1 MDAAPVSAVIP
12 CYRCAGTIERAV
24 GSVAA
29 QTQRPAEVI
38 LVDDG
43 SGDGTLERLRA
54 LAVSHPT
61 GWIKVVALPQN
72 RGAADARNAGW
83 EAATQ
88 PYIAFLDADDASH
101 PRKIE
106 LQYGFMKTH
115 PEVALCG
122 HGYLVVGKGEAP
134 REIHLDEGA
143 EDVSRVA
150 LLLSNRLVTPSVM
163 LKRDL
168 PFRFPQGRRHVDDH
182 LLWLRIQRAGHAV
195 VRLRAPL
202 AYVYKAMYGAGGLS
216 SQLWAMEQA
225 ELENYWI
232 LRREGS
238 VGFAGVRALSG
249 WSLVKYLR
257 RRLLVSLRAGRRGSA
272 IE

>member
-1 MDAAPVSAVIP
+1 MDVAPVSVVIP

-24 GSVAA
+24 SSVAA

-54 LAVSHPT
+54 LAGSHPP
-61 GWIKVVALPQN
+61 GWIKVVPLAEN

-83 EAATQ
+83 EAATE
-88 PYIAFLDADDASH
+88 PYIAFLDADDAWH

-106 LQYGFMKTH
+106 LQYGYMKAH

-122 HGYLVVGKGEAP
+122 HTHETVSAPGTPYGDCGEIGP
-134 REIHLDEGA
+134 RTL
-143 EDVSRVA
+143 SRLS
-150 LLLSNRLVTPSVM
+150 LLLSNRLITPSVM

-168 PFRFPQGRRHVDDH
+168 PQRFRASRRHVDDH
-182 LLWLRIQRAGHAV
+182 LLWLQIQESGSPV
-195 VRLRAPL
+195 VLLSAPL
-202 AYVYKAMYGAGGLS
+202 ARVYKAMYGAAGLS
-216 SQLWAMEQA
+216 AQLWAMEQA
-225 ELENYWI
+225 ELQNYWI
-232 LRREGS
+232 LRSEHAIGRTT
-238 VGFAGVRALSG
+238 ALALSVY
-249 WSLVKYLR
+249 SLAKYARRVLVVALR
-257 RRLLVSLRAGRRGSA
+257 RARP

>member
-88 PYIAFLDADDASH
+88 PYIAFLDADDAWH

-122 HGYLVVGKGEAP
+122 HAHETVSAP
-134 REIHLDEGA
+134 GTPYGDCSEIGPRTL
-143 EDVSRVA
+143 SRLS
-150 LLLSNRLVTPSVM
+150 LLLSNRLLTPSVM

-168 PFRFPQGRRHVDDH
+168 PQRFRAGRRHVDDH
-182 LLWLRIQRAGHAV
+182 LLWLQIQESGSPV
-195 VRLRAPL
+195 VLLSAPL
-202 AYVYKAMYGAGGLS
+202 ARVYKAMYGAGGLS
-216 SQLWAMEQA
+216 AQLWAMEKA
-225 ELENYWI
+225 ELQNYWI
-232 LRREGS
+232 LRREGG
-238 VGFAGVRALSG
+238 VGYAAAMTLSLYSLAKFVRRV
-249 WSLVKYLR
+249 LVVALR
-257 RRLLVSLRAGRRGSA
+257 RARP